1 MAIAAIP
8 PSALPNMC
16 SSRRWSDF
24 LSGIDGPK
32 AACVTTLTVNTRVS
46 SEVNRQ
52 RAALAAYK
60 ATQKVPIV
68 AFAAAAVDPVASRLA
83 DSLAR
88 LGRNVTGIGVS
99 RASRC
104 AIWKLHAPPSRG
116 ERIQP
121 QHTRKDG

>member
-1 MAIAAIP
+1 
-8 PSALPNMC
+8 MC

-32 AACVTTLTVNTRVS
+32 AACVTTLAVNTRVS

-88 LGRNVTGIGVS
+88 LGRNVTGIELSWGVALRDVEAS
-99 RASRC
+99 RAALSRRENSTP
-104 AIWKLHAPPSRG
+104 AHERTAKLPPS
-116 ERIQP
+116 E
-121 QHTRKDG
+121 